1 VSDRSN
7 SFGREEVVESI
18 GAYLAK
24 QRRIRG
30 ISAEQLA
37 DITRIPLRSIER
49 FEAGHFDADLD
60 GFSRGFV
67 RTVAEA
73 LGLDPNETLTRTLR
87 EPVAGGSRSRGGG
100 TFAWGRVLVAAAL
113 LGFVLGVGLLVRE
126 GLRLVSKP
134 ISVTPNYVLRRDPV
148 RDLAEA
154 QGAYVPISRGAT
166 PTTAEALRSLPR
178 TADSAG
184 SKGSAGSAASGS
196 SSRSADSEDVGLAG
210 IDH

>member
-1 VSDRSN
+1 MSDRSN
-7 SFGREEVVESI
+7 TSGREDAVESI

-73 LGLDPNETLTRTLR
+73 LGLDPNETLSRTLR
-87 EPVAGGSRSRGGG
+87 EPATGGSRSRAGA
-100 TFAWGRVLVAAAL
+100 FAWGRVLFAAGL
-113 LGFVLGVGLLVRE
+113 LGLVLGVGLLVRE

-134 ISVTPNYVLRRDPV
+134 SSVTPDYVVRRDPV

-154 QGAYVPISRGAT
+154 QGAYVPISRDVT
-166 PTTAEALRSLPR
+166 PAEAEAVRPLPQ
-178 TADSAG
+178 A
-184 SKGSAGSAASGS
+184 AGSAASAGSTGSGVSGS
-196 SSRSADSEDVGLAG
+196 SSGSTDSEDVGLAG
-210 IDH
+210 IDQ